1 MNLPLYL
8 KTKDM
13 AKLIGYSGD
22 YLLKNREILFFEDEH
37 YFSKEKR
44 INWKTSKMIEWVE
57 NQNLSD
63 KAKEILD
70 VVS

>member
-8 KTKDM
+8 KTKDI

-22 YLLKNREILFFEDEH
+22 YLLKKREILFFEDEH